1 MKQNHQSWKM
11 NQSCRWKCSF
21 RSHYDVEFS
30 LCVMKIT
37 KHTCSASLYTERVQ
51 LTYSILTPTRNRSY
65 CITDIQTIVI
75 WLVELTSRDIHL
87 YSHPHRRSK
96 RPIRPWGIAFPTQ
109 QLGSSLFPMF
119 LSSTAAPLL
128 KQRSTWKIWLLVVS
142 NLCDFS

>member
-65 CITDIQTIVI
+65 CITDIQTLVI
-75 WLVELTSRDIHL
+75 WLVELTSRDIHY
-87 YSHPHRRSK
+87 YSHPRRRSK
-96 RPIRPWGIAFPTQ
+96 RPIRPWGISFP
-109 QLGSSLFPMF
+109 
-119 LSSTAAPLL
+119 PLL
-128 KQRSTWKIWLLVVS
+128 KQRSTCAKGCDPICALLPLRGAIWFLVVS